1 MKTYL
6 LVKKLLETYPETRN
20 SDKELQW
27 RIWEREG
34 AVKNNVMTKQDYLFH
49 AKHFETIRRTRQKI
63 QEKYTHLRAS
73 SDVQAIK
80 DEKAKTKGTWIFNDV
95 TGVASFI
102 TN

>member
-6 LVKKLLETYPETRN
+6 LVKRILEDHEETRN

-34 AVKNNVMTKQDYLFH
+34 AVKNGYLSKQDYIFH

-63 QEKYTHLRAS
+63 QEKYPHLRAS
-73 SDVQAIK
+73 TEVQEMRTNK
-80 DEKAKTKGTWIFNDV
+80 EKSKGTWIFNDK
-95 TGVASFI
+95 TNTAQFI